1 MKSVTEL
8 LDRKKAEI
16 KKPPLPPIGHYRFKI
31 YRKHAIRDSGDGA
44 WSFLEFFCQAQAAQ
58 EDVDETEL
66 SEFDRSIETIRVR
79 HSFIFNN
86 AGDDDAAAANEDTTW
101 HLQEFLDKL
110 GLDADEDESQTE
122 QLARVEGFEFIGY
135 LEQRPDKR
143 NPDVV
148 RPNIARTMSLED
160 VPDYQ

>member
-1 MKSVTEL
+1 MPSVTDL

-16 KKPPLPPIGHYRFKI
+16 RKPPLPPIGHYRFKI
-31 YRKHAIRDSGDGA
+31 YRPHAIRESADGS
-44 WSFLEFFCQAQAAQ
+44 WSFLEFFCQGQAAQ
-58 EDVDETEL
+58 EDVDVDEL
-66 SEFDRSIETIRVR
+66 KEFDRSIESIRVR

-86 AGDDDAAAANEDTTW
+86 SGESDAEASNEDTTW

-110 GLDADEDESQTE
+110 GLDADDEESQSE

-135 LEQRPDKR
+135 LEHKPDKR
-143 NPDVV
+143 NPDIV
-148 RPNIARTMSLED
+148 RPNIGRTLSLED